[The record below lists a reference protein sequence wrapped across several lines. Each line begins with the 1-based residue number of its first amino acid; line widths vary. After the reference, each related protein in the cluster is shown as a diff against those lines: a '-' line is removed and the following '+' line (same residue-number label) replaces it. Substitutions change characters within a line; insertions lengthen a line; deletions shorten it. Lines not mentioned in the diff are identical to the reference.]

1 MVMVLEAKAAV
12 TPAGRPAGVPM
23 PVAPVVVWVILGL
36 RAELIQTVRVRGP
49 VAVLKGSTVI
59 ITGVVQSQSGHGAR
73 LIPRL

>member
-12 TPAGRPAGVPM
+12 TPAGRPAAVPM

-36 RAELIQTVRVRGP
+36 RAELIHTVRVRGP

-59 ITGVVQSQSGHGAR
+59 ITGVVQSQVVHGAR